1 MALIRQNFTVNG
13 AFTVP
18 EIIDAVAY
26 YQPHV
31 CLIACHLVQDE
42 CPGMIGQLI
51 AVSASTKVLVLGAE
65 PDTDDGVVLAA
76 LQGGASAYVH
86 KSRAVTAL
94 TTAIS
99 RVLRGEIVVDV
110 PKAASGR
117 RPAPLDDMQRLAAFL
132 TTRERECLRLLVV
145 GLDTTRMATALGV
158 SPATVRTHVQ
168 SLLIKLGVHSRLEA
182 ASLAVRYRLVEDM
195 PAA

>member
-1 MALIRQNFTVNG
+1 MVLTRQNFTVNG

-26 YQPHV
+26 YRPHV
-31 CLIACHLVQDE
+31 CLIACHLVQDDR
-42 CPGMIGQLI
+42 PGMIGQLI

-65 PDTDDGVVLAA
+65 PDTDDGVLAA

-132 TTRERECLRLLVV
+132 TTRERECLRLLVD